1 MQIVDDPPLYHWVL
15 FHRQEWSP
23 LGLISQ
29 GAQMLLDHKKG
40 GVFHDFLGACKRTG
54 MHDLEVELRKPKI
67 LGGIKDPEGEVQRTI
82 TEVSGSSGTEG
93 EVGLRFSWEELS
105 MLLR

>member
-1 MQIVDDPPLYHWVL
+1 
-15 FHRQEWSP
+15 
-23 LGLISQ
+23 
-29 GAQMLLDHKKG
+29 MLLDHKKG

>member
-1 MQIVDDPPLYHWVL
+1 
-15 FHRQEWSP
+15 
-23 LGLISQ
+23 
-29 GAQMLLDHKKG
+29 
-40 GVFHDFLGACKRTG
+40 
-54 MHDLEVELRKPKI
+54 MHNLEVELGKPVI

-93 EVGLRFSWEELS
+93 KVGLRFSWEELS